1 MTFNLM
7 RERLNAFYEI
17 LVVIVVYL
25 MVKTKMFYHFNVSIM
40 YLTVTSMTDIIPE

>member
-25 MVKTKMFYHFNVSIM
+25 MVKTTI
-40 YLTVTSMTDIIPE
+40 